1 MSRRGFSLVEALL
14 ALALMVMLTVLASSF
29 LWALTKSKRAAQ
41 STAVELRSIG
51 TFLDRLEDDL
61 AASIAGGE
69 GLGAGIVGGRD
80 RLLVLSRG
88 VGIPT
93 DPEQGEKASR
103 EQLSD
108 LRGTEF
114 AFDGA
119 GNILGRRWIGA
130 GGGGEAQP
138 VAEGVGSLRF
148 RYFDGTQWTSDFDS
162 SKTGGLPVAIE
173 VAVWSAGSGLA
184 ARAAGEVEAG
194 EIGATMPAPD
204 RWRLIT
210 VPDGPVAG
218 WKEGASS

>member
-1 MSRRGFSLVEALL
+1 MRRPGFSLVEALL
-14 ALALMVMLTVLASSF
+14 ALALMVVLTVLASSF
-29 LWALTKSKRAAQ
+29 LWTLTASKRAAQ
-41 STAVELRSIG
+41 ATAVELRSIG
-51 TFLDRLEDDL
+51 TFMDRLEDDL
-61 AASIAGGE
+61 AACIAGGE

-93 DPEQGEKASR
+93 DPQQGEKASR
-103 EQLSD
+103 QQLSD

-119 GNILGRRWIGA
+119 GAILGRRWIGA
-130 GGGGEAQP
+130 AGGGQAQP
-138 VAEGVGSLRF
+138 VAEGVGALRF
-148 RYFDGTQWTSDFDS
+148 RYFDGTSWTSSFNS
-162 SKTGGLPVAIE
+162 SGTGGLPVAIE
-173 VAVWSAGSGLA
+173 VSVWRAGVA
-184 ARAAGEVEAG
+184 AQAATDVEAG
-194 EIGATMPAPD
+194 EIGASMPAPD